1 MKNSRLSL
9 RLISA
14 FMFMAFIVAISG
26 LYGISTINRVSGKV
40 QETMKSHAAQEKVV
54 ILMRTA
60 LQESRIHL
68 LEAALERT
76 DLAGFAPY
84 QDEYV
89 AKRDIFRSYIEILL
103 KGNAK
108 LGVPMTPSGGA
119 LAQRLHD
126 VQTSWNAFE
135 RVADELLAHKSALL
149 KGGKGRVTD
158 NRLHHLAMNDTLK
171 ASELAQQSVDELLVT
186 VGSFM
191 NQADLEID
199 EVRHGAAWTFSGGI
213 VGASLLAAFL
223 GLMAARNIIRRLDRM
238 VTALDQGAS
247 GDLTAT
253 VAVDS
258 RDEIGQ
264 LGSDFNAMISHLSDM
279 VGKVTRTS
287 QELTTISRNIYHAST
302 RMMEAAELQVSGV
315 SETSSAV
322 TEINVS
328 ITGVAEG
335 VDRLTRSA
343 ADSSCSI
350 LEMAASVEEVALNVE
365 QLAQSVEEVS
375 SSIMEMALS
384 IRQIDTTIVRLVE
397 SAGATAS
404 SVVEMDCS
412 IRQIQNSTL
421 ETAEIT
427 RQVMNDAR
435 EGNSSVEATITGMS
449 EIRRTSAITAE
460 VIGTL
465 IQRADDIGLI
475 LSVIDDVAEQT
486 SLLALNAAIIAAQAG
501 DHGRGFAVVAEEIKE
516 LSERTSSSTREIAQL
531 VKGVQQETR
540 RAAGAVC
547 LTEQSVIDGE
557 KLSAGSGAALAKIVA
572 GVQKADGRVAEIA
585 RAAVEQAKGSRM
597 IRESMEKVSEM
608 VEQIARASHEQGK
621 GSELIMSAVARM
633 KGLTG
638 QVRNATS
645 EQNRA
650 GAFISSSTEHILV
663 MVQGIKH
670 ACDEQAR
677 GSVQITTAVHGIQQS
692 TEVTHEAARVMDDA
706 VVRLS
711 RQIEVLEK
719 EMGNFTITKKVEHRD
734 EQRNG

>member
-9 RLISA
+9 RLITA
-14 FMFMAFIVAISG
+14 FMFMALIVAVSG
-26 LYGISTINRVSGKV
+26 VYGIVTINRVSARV

-54 ILMRTA
+54 ILMRSVM
-60 LQESRIHL
+60 QESRIHL
-68 LEAALERT
+68 LEAAMERT

-84 QDEYV
+84 RDEYL
-89 AKRDIFRSYIEILL
+89 AKRDIFRSYMEILRN
-103 KGNAK
+103 GNAK
-108 LGVPMTPSGGA
+108 LGVPRTPPGGS

-126 VQTSWNAFE
+126 VQESWNGFE
-135 RVADELLAHKSALL
+135 QVADELLAHKTHLL
-149 KGGKGRVTD
+149 TTGKGGATD
-158 NRLHHLAMNDTLK
+158 DRLHHLAMNETLK
-171 ASELAQQSVDELLVT
+171 SSEKAQQAVDELLVT

-191 NQADLEID
+191 NQVDLEID
-199 EVRHGAAWTFSGGI
+199 EVRRGAAWTFSGGI
-213 VGASLLAAFL
+213 VGASLLATFL
-223 GLMAARNIIRRLDRM
+223 GIMAARNIIRRLDRM

-264 LGSDFNAMISHLSDM
+264 LGTDFNVMISHLSAM
-279 VGKVTRTS
+279 VGKVNRTS
-287 QELTTISRNIYHAST
+287 QELTSISRNIYHASK
-302 RMMEAAELQVSGV
+302 RMMDAAELQVSGV
-315 SETSSAV
+315 SETSCAV

-328 ITGVAEG
+328 ITGVAKG
-335 VDRLTRSA
+335 VDRLSRSA
-343 ADSSCSI
+343 ADSSVSI
-350 LEMAASVEEVALNVE
+350 LEMAASVEEVAANVE
-365 QLAQSVEEVS
+365 QLTVSVEEVS
-375 SSIMEMALS
+375 SSIVEMAAS
-384 IRQIDTTIVRLVE
+384 IRQIDANIAQLVE
-397 SAGATAS
+397 SAGTTAS

-412 IRQIQNSTL
+412 IGQVQNSVL

-435 EGNSSVEATITGMS
+435 EGKSSVDATISGMI
-449 EIRRTSAITAE
+449 EIRRSSAITAE

-501 DHGRGFAVVAEEIKE
+501 DQGKGFAVVADEIKE
-516 LSERTSSSTREIAQL
+516 ISERTSSSTREIVQL
-531 VKGVQQETR
+531 VKGVQEETR

-547 LTEQSVIDGE
+547 LTEQSIIDGE
-557 KLSAGSGAALAKIVA
+557 KLSASSGAALAKIVA
-572 GVQKADGRVAEIA
+572 GVHKADSRVAEIA

-621 GSELIMSAVARM
+621 GSELIMTAVTRM

-638 QVRNATS
+638 HVRNSTS
-645 EQNRA
+645 EQSRA
-650 GAFISSSTEHILV
+650 GALISASTEQILV
-663 MVQGIKH
+663 MVQGIKS

-677 GSVQITTAVHGIQQS
+677 GNVRIATAVHGIQQS

-719 EMGNFTITKKVEHRD
+719 EMGTFTITKKGEHRD
-734 EQRNG
+734 ELPQG